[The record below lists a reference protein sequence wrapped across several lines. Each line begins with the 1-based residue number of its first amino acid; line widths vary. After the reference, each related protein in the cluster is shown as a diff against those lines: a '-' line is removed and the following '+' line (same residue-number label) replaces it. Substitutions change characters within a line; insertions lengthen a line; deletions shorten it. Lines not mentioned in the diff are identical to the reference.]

1 MIKAN
6 NAIRTARTLLGTPY
20 SEMDCI
26 RLIVMV
32 IRRTAGG
39 DANYRCEGTNWLWN
53 SIDNSAKYRHL
64 TWRQESTAGAA
75 AGMLAFK
82 RDGENVHHVGL
93 VTGEGTVIHSSSV
106 YGMVVETILDGS
118 WHLLGKHKWIEA
130 EVPAEEPGTPAGGT
144 SSVSGEAGA
153 TFPKG
158 EGETCESAFTSL
170 IRDDGTSIMLAGRW
184 RVAQD

>member
-6 NAIRTARTLLGTPY
+6 NAIRTARLLLGTPY

-39 DANYRCEGTNWLWN
+39 DAAYRCEGTNWLWD

-64 TWRQESTAGAA
+64 TWRQESTNGAK

-82 RDGENVHHVGL
+82 RDGNDVHHVGL

-106 YGMVVETILDGS
+106 YGQVVETELDGS

-130 EVPAEEPGTPAGGT
+130 EMPAQEPDAPQETPETVPEQG
-144 SSVSGEAGA
+144 
-153 TFPKG
+153 
-158 EGETCESAFTSL
+158 AFTSL
-170 IRDDGTSIMLAGRW
+170 IRDDGTAIMLAGKW

>member
-39 DANYRCEGTNWLWN
+39 DAAYRCEGTNWLWRSIKN
-53 SIDNSAKYRHL
+53 SSKYRHL
-64 TWRQESTAGAA
+64 IWQQESTTGAR

-82 RDGENVHHVGL
+82 RDGDDVHHVGF
-93 VTGEGTVIHSSSV
+93 VTHEGTVIHSSSV
-106 YGMVVETILDGS
+106 YGMVVETLLDGS
-118 WHLLGKHKWIEA
+118 WHLLAGHRDL
-130 EVPAEEPGTPAGGT
+130 EVDARQTETDTEPEDGGEREEQSPSPAEDVNAY
-144 SSVSGEAGA
+144 
-153 TFPKG
+153 
-158 EGETCESAFTSL
+158 TSL

-184 RVAQD
+184 RVAED